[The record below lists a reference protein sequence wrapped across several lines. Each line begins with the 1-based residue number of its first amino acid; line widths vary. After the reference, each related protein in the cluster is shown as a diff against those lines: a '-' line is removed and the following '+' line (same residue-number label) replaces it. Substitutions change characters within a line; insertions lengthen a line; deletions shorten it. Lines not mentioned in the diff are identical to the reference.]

1 MNLRRDIHAKIHTN
15 TKSRG
20 VFLFLLCSLLILA
33 FVLPTWVI
41 PIPYGTDV
49 YGHLFMTR
57 TLSSVNSLSR
67 FYTYCFEEGYLTYDY
82 PFGLWLFGSIVAKIT
97 GMDMLELSRILPFA
111 VMLILIT
118 LYFSY
123 ARVFGISSDNEAL
136 LSVIFLL
143 SMPLMCSDVV
153 AYQTRTIVMPFLIF
167 IIYFILIEE
176 KISLC
181 KRTLLINVFI
191 FTLCFTH
198 TGTYMF
204 LLTLTI
210 AYLFIYA
217 ILCGELHRNSYMAAG
232 SLMFIYIITMHLFPY
247 VHPQYID
254 KGRILVSA
262 GDFLTSD
269 LHVPFADELAQM
281 FYEQIFL
288 DLNSLYVVLVYL
300 VIYATCRFLMFLH
313 HKIKAS
319 GIKLKLSEKLL
330 SIPIIGSIRHI
341 SHSVLYTPFWLGPVH
356 TVLAI
361 LGVLKVNRKGL
372 CMLFAVA
379 SVTLLPGY
387 MGGEAGTGA
396 LRKVEY
402 FFIIVPPLAAL
413 GFYYGKEKIEPHMN
427 GIFRKFFAGMLLLG
441 VFFSVVVL
449 PVIANIYYHPLISGP
464 EYERTGLSWLGGIG
478 EPDEGSAG
486 WGYRHMI
493 SVYGKKIPPAVTSVA
508 SGSEMRRYIQDQH
521 SVCFNMNSEKHADDL
536 YATFGV
542 KYLIVSKRTIRNLGE
557 KPEHLMIDH
566 NRQFDK
572 IYSSAGPFSIY
583 RYITYPVH
591 RANIAPKLNFAD
603 DTLIKDAGDSYLVET
618 DYYKVRIGKAN
629 PEIKYIGNKTTNFIG
644 DGEYFDYPRI
654 TLSGGSHQGQFNSY
668 ILYEVT
674 YPEVILGKNQIIY
687 STILKNQNETE
698 NWATLT
704 VKYTFFERAMKR
716 DIIISNDWIE
726 DTNMNVRI
734 YMAFYYTPMRYF
746 TFQLDNEAPTSRIVY
761 PCQDNVRLEKLRFNK
776 IFINNGK
783 EGVYIKFENTAPYP
797 NKIIYKGLPTEN
809 AYLVAMSM
817 DNSIAPSGSYHLS
830 QWISMGNE
838 QRAEKNIERYSSVSL
853 YPYPDGEIPMIL
865 VSRINSLNTSSEEDF
880 NATLNGHVK
889 LKEMGVANYSEAVN
903 MQDMEINTSKMKR
916 LLDQGAYIIG
926 YERVKGYNTTVQ
938 EYKIEKMVRN
948 AQKCYKIDLKGFMP
962 EGFRY
967 NLSTVKIL
975 NEQNLTFMISKEV
988 LPAFDIYYQEGLRHP
1003 QMAYY
1008 HSEKTNLVL
1017 LPASGPEISRPF
1029 YVYGE
1034 DYEGAWKA
1042 VIDSVIKN
1050 EDSCVFL
1057 WDSEKVCRTE
1067 YINETM
1073 SVIRYAKEREMNF
1086 TTPYEIAKH
1095 FLLLQNVSATVSRN
1109 DDGSKIAISV
1119 KNENEEAVRGLTFRV
1134 EVPGTAEYTVKNAQI
1149 SRKTRSW
1156 DKCVCYVSTDLEP
1169 GEMRDIVLEMR

>member
-1 MNLRRDIHAKIHTN
+1 MSLRRDIHAKIHTN

-49 YGHLFMTR
+49 YTHLFMTR

-67 FYTYCFEEGYLTYDY
+67 FYTYCFEEGYLSYDY

-123 ARVFGISSDNEAL
+123 ARVFTSSGDEAL
-136 LSVIFLL
+136 LSVIFFL
-143 SMPLMCSDVV
+143 SMPLMCLNVL
-153 AYQTRTIVMPFLIF
+153 AYHTRTIVMPFLIF
-167 IIYFILIEE
+167 IIYFILIED
-176 KISLC
+176 KISLW
-181 KRTLLINVFI
+181 KRTLMINVFI
-191 FTLCFTH
+191 FILCFTH

-204 LLTLTI
+204 LLMLTI
-210 AYLFIYA
+210 AFLFIYA
-217 ILCGELHRNSYMAAG
+217 ILCGELHRDSYIATG
-232 SLMFIYIITMHLFPY
+232 SLMFLYIITMHLFPH

-262 GDFLTSD
+262 GDILTSD

-288 DLNSLYVVLVYL
+288 DLNPLYVVLVCL
-300 VIYATCRFLMFLH
+300 AIYAACRFLVFLH
-313 HKIKAS
+313 HKIKTS
-319 GIKLKLSEKLL
+319 GIKPKLSEKLL
-330 SIPIIGSIRHI
+330 SVPIIGSIRHV
-341 SHSVLYTPFWLGPVH
+341 SHSITYAPFWLGPVH
-356 TVLAI
+356 VVLAI
-361 LGVLKVNRKGL
+361 SGIFKVNRKGL

-379 SVTLLPGY
+379 AVTLLPGY
-387 MGGEAGTGA
+387 MSGEAGTGA

-413 GFYYGKEKIEPHMN
+413 GFYYGKEKIGSCMN
-427 GIFRKFFAGMLLLG
+427 GNLQKFFAGMLLLG
-441 VFFSVVVL
+441 VFVSVVVL

-464 EYERTGLSWLGGIG
+464 EYERTGLRWLGGIG
-478 EPDEGSAG
+478 TPDEGCAG

-493 SVYGKKIPPAVTSVA
+493 SIYGKKVPPAVTSVA

-521 SVCFNMNSEKHADDL
+521 SVCFNMNSEKHADNF

-542 KYLIVSKRTIRNLGE
+542 KYLIVSKRTVRNFGE

-566 NRQFDK
+566 NRQLDK
-572 IYSSAGPFSIY
+572 IYSSVGYFSIHK
-583 RYITYPVH
+583 YITYPVH
-591 RANIAPKLNFAD
+591 RADIAPQLNFAD

-618 DYYKVRIGKAN
+618 DYYKMRIGKAN

-654 TLSGGSHQGQFNSY
+654 TLSGGSHQGQFNNY
-668 ILYEVT
+668 ILHEVP
-674 YPEVILGKNQIIY
+674 YPKVILGKNQIIY
-687 STILKNQNETE
+687 STILKNQNGTE

-704 VKYTFFERAMKR
+704 VKYTFFERTMKR
-716 DIIISNDWIE
+716 DIIISNDRVE
-726 DTNMNVRI
+726 DTNMNVWI

-746 TFQLDNEAPTSRIVY
+746 TFQLDDEAAESRIVY
-761 PCQDNVRLEKLRFNK
+761 PCQDKVRLEKLRFNK
-776 IFINNGK
+776 MFINNGK

-797 NKIIYKGLPTEN
+797 SGITYSGLTTEN

-817 DNSIAPSGSYHLS
+817 GGSVSPSGSYHLS
-830 QWISMGNE
+830 QWISIGDE
-838 QRAEKNIERYSSVSL
+838 QTAEKNIECYSSVSL

-889 LKEMGVANYSEAVN
+889 LKEMGVASYSEAVN
-903 MQDMEINTSKMKR
+903 MQDVEINTSKMKM
-916 LLDQGAYIIG
+916 LLEQGAYIIG

-938 EYKIEKMVRN
+938 EYKIEKMLEN

-962 EGFRY
+962 EGFKY

-975 NEQNLTFMISKEV
+975 NEQNLTFMVSKKV

-1008 HSEKTNLVL
+1008 HGDRIGVVL
-1017 LPASGPEISRPF
+1017 LSVSEPVIGGATYF
-1029 YVYGE
+1029 YD
-1034 DYEGAWKA
+1034 DYKTAWKA

-1057 WDSEKVCRTE
+1057 WDSEKACRPE

-1073 SVIRYAKEREMNF
+1073 SVIRYAKERGMNF

-1109 DDGSKIAISV
+1109 DVGSKITISV
-1119 KNENEEAVRGLTFRV
+1119 KNENKEAVHGVAFRV
-1134 EVPGTAEYTVKNAQI
+1134 EVPGTTEYTVKNAEI
-1149 SRKTRSW
+1149 SRKTRSR
-1156 DKCVCYVSTDLEP
+1156 DKCVYYVSTDLEP
-1169 GEMRDIVLEMR
+1169 EEMKDIVFEMR

>member
-1 MNLRRDIHAKIHTN
+1 MSLNQGIYAKIHAI
-15 TKSRG
+15 KSRG
-20 VFLFLLCSLLILA
+20 VFLLLLCSLLILA

-49 YGHLFMTR
+49 YTHLFMTR
-57 TLSSVNSLSR
+57 TLSSVNSLSQ

-111 VMLILIT
+111 VMLILIM

-123 ARVFGISSDNEAL
+123 ARVFTSSEDEAL
-136 LSVIFLL
+136 LSVIFFL
-143 SMPLMCSDVV
+143 SMPLMCLNVL

-167 IIYFILIEE
+167 IIYLILIGD
-176 KISLC
+176 KISSW

-204 LLTLTI
+204 LLMLTI
-210 AYLFIYA
+210 AYLFVYA
-217 ILCGELHRNSYMAAG
+217 ILCGELHRDSYMAAG
-232 SLMFIYIITMHLFPY
+232 SIMLFYIVTMHLFPH
-247 VHPQYID
+247 VHSQYID
-254 KGRILVSA
+254 KGRILVSV
-262 GDFLTSD
+262 GDFLTFD
-269 LHVPFADELAQM
+269 LHVPFADELARM
-281 FYEQIFL
+281 FYKQIFL
-288 DLNSLYVVLVYL
+288 DLNPLYALL
-300 VIYATCRFLMFLH
+300 ACLALYATCRFLIFLH

-319 GIKLKLSEKLL
+319 GIKPKLL
-330 SIPIIGSIRHI
+330 EKFLSVPIIGSIRHV
-341 SHSVLYTPFWLGPVH
+341 SHSITYAPFWLGPVH

-361 LGVLKVNRKGL
+361 SGVFRVNRKGL

-379 SVTLLPGY
+379 AVTLLSGY
-387 MGGEAGTGA
+387 MAGERATREIG
-396 LRKVEY
+396 Y
-402 FFIIVPPLAAL
+402 FFVIIPILAAL
-413 GFYYGKEKIEPHMN
+413 GFYHAKAKVEPHMK
-427 GIFRKFFAGMLLLG
+427 GIFQKFFAGMLLLG

-478 EPDEGSAG
+478 MPDEECAG
-486 WGYRHMI
+486 NGYRHMI
-493 SVYGKKIPPAVTSVA
+493 SIYGKKVPPAVTSVA
-508 SGSEMRRYIQDQH
+508 SGSEMRRYIQDQY

-542 KYLIVSKRTIRNLGE
+542 KYLIVSKRTIRNFGE
-557 KPEHLMIDH
+557 KPEHLMIDY
-566 NRQFDK
+566 NRQLDK

-583 RYITYPVH
+583 KYITYPVH
-591 RANIAPKLNFAD
+591 RADIAPQLNFAD
-603 DTLIKDAGDSYLVET
+603 DALIKDAGDSYLVET

-644 DGEYFDYPRI
+644 DGEYYDYVRI
-654 TLSGGSHQGQFNSY
+654 TWSGGSHQGQFNSY

-687 STILKNQNETE
+687 STILKNQNGTE

-704 VKYTFFERAMKR
+704 VKYTFFERAIKR
-716 DIIISNDWIE
+716 DIIISNDWVE

-746 TFQLDNEAPTSRIVY
+746 TFRLDNEAPTSRIVY
-761 PCQDNVRLEKLRFNK
+761 PCQDKVRLEKLRFNR

-797 NKIIYKGLPTEN
+797 SRITYSGLTTEN

-817 DNSIAPSGSYHLS
+817 GGSVSPSGSYHLS
-830 QWISMGNE
+830 QWISIGDE

-880 NATLNGHVK
+880 NAILNRHVK

-926 YERVKGYNTTVQ
+926 YERVKG
-938 EYKIEKMVRN
+938 IIR
-948 AQKCYKIDLKGFMP
+948 L
-962 EGFRY
+962 FR
-967 NLSTVKIL
+967 S
-975 NEQNLTFMISKEV
+975 
-988 LPAFDIYYQEGLRHP
+988 
-1003 QMAYY
+1003 
-1008 HSEKTNLVL
+1008 
-1017 LPASGPEISRPF
+1017 
-1029 YVYGE
+1029 
-1034 DYEGAWKA
+1034 
-1042 VIDSVIKN
+1042 IK
-1050 EDSCVFL
+1050 
-1057 WDSEKVCRTE
+1057 
-1067 YINETM
+1067 
-1073 SVIRYAKEREMNF
+1073 
-1086 TTPYEIAKH
+1086 
-1095 FLLLQNVSATVSRN
+1095 
-1109 DDGSKIAISV
+1109 
-1119 KNENEEAVRGLTFRV
+1119 
-1134 EVPGTAEYTVKNAQI
+1134 
-1149 SRKTRSW
+1149 
-1156 DKCVCYVSTDLEP
+1156 
-1169 GEMRDIVLEMR
+1169 